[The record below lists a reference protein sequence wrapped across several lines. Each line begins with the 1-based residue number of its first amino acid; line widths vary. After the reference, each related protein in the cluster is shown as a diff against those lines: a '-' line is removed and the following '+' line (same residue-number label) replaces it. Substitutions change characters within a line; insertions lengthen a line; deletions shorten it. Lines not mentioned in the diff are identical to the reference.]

1 MKIDVKNPNLIR
13 WALTVLVVATVVPMY
28 FLSTSYPFTYASRS
42 QTIKE
47 LDDRHQK
54 LSAELER
61 ARLLV
66 RNLERVEQE
75 YAILHDQW
83 KVAATLLP
91 DENEMPDLLRKVTA
105 AGQQSGVEFEI
116 FKPGAVA
123 NQGFYSDNPVEVRI
137 SGGYHQTG
145 VFLSRLA
152 NLNRIVN
159 VSKLKMQ
166 GVDNP
171 EGRRLDGPHR
181 HAADGIHAGRRQ
193 RATRGDRRC
202 DVAPAAGQRRPG
214 EGRRQGSPGQ
224 GRPVRW
230 YRQGFRGRRPGRQR
244 QPGRALMKTVLK
256 ARPGLVPALLA
267 LTLLLGALPVVAAD
281 EEAPAVATAA
291 AAATAQPAETVD
303 PGTNAEAADAAPAD
317 ASLSP
322 SQISADR
329 INAIRANEYF
339 YQSYGKGDPFATLV
353 NGEFQQT
360 GAAELV
366 DVNSASLVGVMWG
379 QDDRFALVEDGEG
392 FGYILR
398 VGDQVRNGRVV
409 SIRKNSLTAQVT
421 LYGITSNVV
430 LKLDNLEE

>member
-1 MKIDVKNPNLIR
+1 
-13 WALTVLVVATVVPMY
+13 
-28 FLSTSYPFTYASRS
+28 
-42 QTIKE
+42 
-47 LDDRHQK
+47 
-54 LSAELER
+54 
-61 ARLLV
+61 
-66 RNLERVEQE
+66 
-75 YAILHDQW
+75 
-83 KVAATLLP
+83 
-91 DENEMPDLLRKVTA
+91 
-105 AGQQSGVEFEI
+105 
-116 FKPGAVA
+116 
-123 NQGFYSDNPVEVRI
+123 
-137 SGGYHQTG
+137 
-145 VFLSRLA
+145 
-152 NLNRIVN
+152 
-159 VSKLKMQ
+159 
-166 GVDNP
+166 
-171 EGRRLDGPHR
+171 
-181 HAADGIHAGRRQ
+181 
-193 RATRGDRRC
+193 
-202 DVAPAAGQRRPG
+202 
-214 EGRRQGSPGQ
+214 
-224 GRPVRW
+224 
-230 YRQGFRGRRPGRQR
+230 
-244 QPGRALMKTVLK
+244 MKTVLK

-398 VGDQVRNGRVV
+398 VGDQVRNGRIV
-409 SIRKNSLTAQVT
+409 SIRKSSLTAQVT